1 MVKKLYKHEF
11 LAWLRVM
18 PILYG
23 IMLAMAAINRCI
35 QLFENDSVYY
45 DIIFGSSV
53 TIYVI
58 VLVAGIAAPLLFGV
72 VRFYRNLFT
81 GEGYLSFTLPVTP
94 ANHPWVKV
102 VTAVSFS
109 LLSVLVA
116 ALSGVIITA
125 GEVFHEVCKAA
136 VYIVKEIP
144 QALAGHL
151 ALYCLEMVV
160 LAIVSAFAAYFLYY
174 MCICVGQL
182 SRKNRI
188 LAAVGVYFGVYLL
201 TQILGTGLSI
211 MMVVLEAA
219 GVLDRL
225 LMLIEEYP
233 KETIHITLCA
243 GILISAVIAAVCYLI
258 SHWVIRKK
266 LNLE

>member
-94 ANHPWVKV
+94 ANHLWVKA

-109 LLSVLVA
+109 LLSVFVA

-136 VYIVKEIP
+136 AYLLDAVP
-144 QALAGHL
+144 QALVGHL
-151 ALYCLEMVV
+151 VLYCLEMTV
-160 LAIVSAFAAYFLYY
+160 LMILSVFSAYFLYY
-174 MCICVGQL
+174 MCICVGQM

-211 MMVVLEAA
+211 VLVVLEAA
-219 GVLDRL
+219 EVLTRL
-225 LMLIEEYP
+225 MMLIEEYP
-233 KETIHITLCA
+233 KEAIHICLCA
-243 GILISAVIAAVCYLI
+243 GMLVSVVISAVCYLV

>member
-23 IMLAMAAINRCI
+23 LMLAMAAINRCI

-58 VLVAGIAAPLLFGV
+58 VLIAGIAAPLLFGV

-94 ANHPWVKV
+94 ANHLWVKV

-109 LLSVLVA
+109 LLSVLVT

-125 GEVFHEVCKAA
+125 GEVFHEVCKAIA
-136 VYIVKEIP
+136 YLLKEIP

-160 LAIVSAFAAYFLYY
+160 LSIVSAFAAYFLYY

-182 SRKNRI
+182 FRKNRI

-201 TQILGTGLSI
+201 TQIFGTGLSI
-211 MMVVLEAA
+211 VMVILETA
-219 GVLDRL
+219 GVLDHL
-225 LMLIEEYP
+225 LMLLEEYP
-233 KETIHITLCA
+233 KEAVHISLCA
-243 GILISAVIAAVCYLI
+243 GILISTVISAVCYLV